1 MQIKNLISETPDY
14 LRISVCVLV
23 FSGCFILATPMPRYF
38 FSPIGMF
45 IVFSLFCPAIWLRL
59 RDNIPATKT
68 ILVTAI
74 LAGILATI
82 IGFQGMTVI
91 PRPLWNL
98 AGSASTMTLT
108 VVYGGFL
115 AIVAYALRD
124 KSDPEIPTVNLVTV
138 LPCILWMIL
147 VLYFSLR
154 YVLDNDDLMTLS
166 DYLSPRVFL
175 LFVGIKVLFMAR
187 RSLNNFAR
195 ILAES
200 SIVGILVCIVFALVV
215 WFRGL
220 TEGLIPKDATDF
232 ATLGLL
238 YGTFLF
244 MISYYVS
251 LLAGETDEIN
261 FDIKSWHLI
270 ESVGLYILLVFAP
283 PSICEIA
290 A

>member
-1 MQIKNLISETPDY
+1 MSGKSGY
-14 LRISVCVLV
+14 LRISVCGLV
-23 FSGCFILATPMPRYF
+23 FSGCFILAMPVPRYF
-38 FSPIGMF
+38 FSLPGMF
-45 IVFSLFCPAIWLRL
+45 IVFSLVCPAIWLRL

-74 LAGILATI
+74 PAGILATI
-82 IGFQGMTVI
+82 IGFQGVTVI

-124 KSDPEIPTVNLVTV
+124 KSDREIPTVNLVTV
-138 LPCILWMIL
+138 FPCILWMIL
-147 VLYFSLR
+147 VLYFNLR
-154 YVLDNDDLMTLS
+154 YVSENVDLMTLS
-166 DYLSPRVFL
+166 EYLSPKVFL

-187 RSLNNFAR
+187 GGLNNFAR
-195 ILAES
+195 NLAES
-200 SIVGILVCIVFALVV
+200 SIVGIMVCIVLALIV

-220 TEGLIPKDATDF
+220 TEGTIPKDATDF

-244 MISYYVS
+244 IISYYVS
-251 LLAGETDEIN
+251 LLTGETDEIS
-261 FDIKSWHLI
+261 FDIKNWHLI
-270 ESVGLYILLVFAP
+270 ESAALYILLVFAP
-283 PSICEIA
+283 PSIFEIA
-290 A
+290 G